1 MAEKEAF
8 KKGASEGCTF
18 LEETEP
24 MKRVLV
30 CLLFLLPLLQ
40 VGCKERVKPPS
51 VAGSFYPADPDTLDQ
66 MVTEFIQ
73 SAEKI
78 NVEGRLYALLCPH
91 AGYQFS
97 GSVAGYCYRQI
108 KDRPYRT
115 VILIGP
121 SHYSSFR
128 GVSVY
133 SEGSLLTPLGKVR
146 INEAVAKS
154 LLNKEADIR
163 FFPEAFEK
171 EHSLEVQLPFLQKS
185 LKDFTVVPLLIGAPS
200 KKSYEYLVTK
210 LTELIRE
217 DEKTLIIVSS
227 DLSHYHDYETA
238 KVMDHRVIDAIE
250 RMALEELQSLLASG
264 RAEMCGAYPMMYA
277 MGVLRMVGATNGV
290 LFRYANSGDV
300 TGDRSRVV
308 GYAAVGIFR
317 TPLTEAQKRLL
328 LDIARKTVIT
338 YVKEGKEPQIEVN
351 DPRLRANGATFVTIK
366 TGSGRLRGCI
376 GNIVPYMPLYR
387 SVIVNAIN
395 ASSRDPRFPPMR
407 PEELEDIE
415 IEVTVLSPLQPLR
428 DVDDIKIGRDG
439 LYIVKGGHSGLLLP
453 QVALEFNWDRE
464 TFLKELCYKAGLPPD
479 AWKEAKLYRFT
490 ADIISE

>member
-8 KKGASEGCTF
+8 KKEASESCTL
-18 LEETEP
+18 LEETGP
-24 MKRVLV
+24 MRRVLI
-30 CLLFLLPLLQ
+30 CLFLLSILFQ
-40 VGCKERVKPPS
+40 GGCKERVKPPS
-51 VAGSFYPADPDTLDQ
+51 VAGAFYPSDPDTLDQ

-78 NVEGRLYALLCPH
+78 NVRGRLYALLCPH

-97 GSVAGYCYRQI
+97 GSVAGYCYKQI

-133 SEGSLLTPLGKVR
+133 AEGSLLTPLGKVK
-146 INEAVAKS
+146 IDETVAKR
-154 LLNKEADIR
+154 LLNKEADVN

-185 LKDFTVVPLLIGAPS
+185 LKSFKVVPLLIGIPT
-200 KKSYEYLVTK
+200 KRSYEYLVAK
-210 LTELIRE
+210 LTELLRE

-238 KVMDHRVIDAIE
+238 KVMDHRVIDVIE

-264 RAEMCGAYPMMYA
+264 RVEMCGAYPMIYA

-290 LFRYANSGDV
+290 LLRYANSGDV
-300 TGDRSRVV
+300 TGNRQRVV
-308 GYAAVGIFR
+308 GYAALGIFR

-328 LDIARKTVIT
+328 LDIAKRAIIT
-338 YVKEGKEPQIEVN
+338 YVKEKRQPQIEVN

-366 TGSGRLRGCI
+366 TRGGRLRGCI
-376 GNIVPYMPLYR
+376 GNIVPHMPLYR
-387 SVIVNAIN
+387 SVVVNAIN
-395 ASSRDPRFPPMR
+395 ASSGDPRFPPMR
-407 PEELEDIE
+407 PEELEE
-415 IEVTVLSPLQPLR
+415 MEVEVTVLSPLQPLR

-439 LYIVKGGHSGLLLP
+439 LYIAKGEHSGLLLP
-453 QVALEFNWDRE
+453 QVASEFNWDRD
-464 TFLKELCYKAGLPPD
+464 TFLRALCQKAGLPPD
-479 AWKEAKLYRFT
+479 AWKEARLYRFT
-490 ADIISE
+490 ADIIK